1 MEDSVISTKDIMID
15 AEYFTRRCI
24 EEFGDNL
31 VSVVLFGS
39 RSRGIATKRSD
50 VDFIIVLDQNVEEE
64 IVKNLRLDF
73 IMKFGK
79 KIDTICLNRN
89 DALDNFERISPLFA
103 TLVLGIKI
111 LYDKDGFFEKEFKKL
126 TKRISETRIKYY
138 EGNKLWDIQKI
149 CTGILH

>member
-1 MEDSVISTKDIMID
+1 MKDV
-15 AEYFTRRCI
+15 EYFTGKCI
-24 EEFGDNL
+24 EEFGENL

-39 RSRGIATKRSD
+39 RSRSIATKRSD
-50 VDFIIVLDQNVEEE
+50 VDFIIILNRNVEEE
-64 IVKNLRLDF
+64 IIRNLRLDF
-73 IMKFGK
+73 IMKFAK

-103 TLVLGIKI
+103 TLVLGKKI
-111 LYDKDGFFEKEFKKL
+111 LYDKDGFFEKEFKKF
-126 TKRISETRIKYY
+126 TERIRETRIKYY

>member
-1 MEDSVISTKDIMID
+1 LEDSVIGTNNILID
-15 AEYFTRRCI
+15 TEYFTRRCI
-24 EEFGDNL
+24 EEFGENL
-31 VSVVLFGS
+31 VSLVLFGS

-50 VDFIIVLDQNVEEE
+50 VDFIIVLNRNVEEE

-73 IMKFGK
+73 LMKFEK
-79 KIDTICLNRN
+79 KIDTICLSRN

-111 LYDKDGFFEKEFKKL
+111 LYDKEGFFEKEFKKL
-126 TKRISETRIKYY
+126 TQRISETRIKYY

>member
-1 MEDSVISTKDIMID
+1 MISTNEILID
-15 AEYFTRRCI
+15 TEYFTRRCI
-24 EEFGDNL
+24 EEFSENL

-39 RSRGIATKRSD
+39 SSRGISTQRSD
-50 VDFIIVLDQNVEEE
+50 IDFIIVLNRNVEED
-64 IVKNLRLDF
+64 IIKNLRLDF

-89 DALDNFERISPLFA
+89 DAHDNFERISPLFA
-103 TLVLGIKI
+103 TLVLGIEI
-111 LYDKDGFFEKEFKKL
+111 LYDKDGFFGTEFKKF
-126 TKRISETRIKYY
+126 TKRIRETSIKYY

>member
-1 MEDSVISTKDIMID
+1 MKDT
-15 AEYFTRRCI
+15 EYFTRRCI
-24 EEFGDNL
+24 EEFGENL

-39 RSRGIATKRSD
+39 TSRGFATKRSD
-50 VDFIIVLDQNVEEE
+50 VDFIIVLNQNVEEE

-79 KIDTICLNRN
+79 KIDTVCLNRN

-111 LYDKDGFFEKEFKKL
+111 LYDKDGFFEKEFKKF
-126 TKRISETRIKYY
+126 TQRISETRIKYY

>member
-1 MEDSVISTKDIMID
+1 MISTKDIMID

-24 EEFGDNL
+24 EEFGENL

-39 RSRGIATKRSD
+39 RSRGTATKRSD
-50 VDFIIVLDQNVEEE
+50 VDFIIVLNRNVEEE
-64 IVKNLRLDF
+64 IIKNLRLDF
-73 IMKFGK
+73 LIKCGK

-111 LYDKDGFFEKEFKKL
+111 LYDKDGFFKTEFEKL
-126 TKRISETRIKYY
+126 IKRIRETSIKYY